1 MFTGLRV
8 IELQGQTAAALCGR
22 CFAGWGARVELWP
35 DAGTAR
41 SLYERAWLD
50 HGKQTAAP
58 PTGPALSRRLAEAD
72 VILDG
77 RPPGGLESLGVDL
90 DALINGARQTVICRI
105 SPFGQHGPYRDH
117 QAGELS
123 LYAIS
128 GLMNSTGDGARAPL
142 NARPPIVSLSG
153 GLYAFIACAMA
164 LLRRQR
170 DGHGEII
177 DLSLQEAAM
186 QNVEIL
192 LAEGAKTG
200 TAARRNGDRHAL
212 VPWRTYPCADGD
224 AAIIGGP
231 IRHWPRVAP
240 LFGQP
245 ELLQGPLTTAAGRI
259 AERERF
265 EALIR
270 PWLMTQ
276 TREALFH
283 LGQSKGQA
291 WSYIATLP
299 EVLCDPQHAARD
311 FFEQRVVDGKTLTLP
326 KAPFRGSRLQW
337 DAAAQEAAPSRPL
350 PPRGTP
356 SGTPPLAGLRVLDFT
371 HDWAGPHA
379 ARVLADYGAEVLK
392 IEYPGR
398 LDGMRGAFFEKIN
411 THTRFKQLHR
421 NKRSLTLDLKQ
432 PDHLALCE
440 ALVRESDVVIEN
452 ARAGVMAQ
460 LGLGYARLRELKPG
474 IVMVSMSAFGASGPY
489 RRYAGYGGTLEAIS
503 GAQSLTGYRPGETP
517 YRVREMDVINGIFGI
532 SATLAALLHRA
543 ASGEGQH
550 IDLSENET
558 SVWSLSALIAE
569 QSQQSAPLGVIG
581 NRHPQF
587 APHGVFP
594 CAGED
599 QWLSLCIR
607 SDAEWARLAAW
618 LGADAQREDWSS
630 AAARQRDADALESL
644 IAARTRT
651 QDKRALMAEL
661 QSLGLAATPVFNS
674 LDLLADPH
682 LQARGWWQDAEGY
695 RLPGFPFTLQHGGSA
710 VRRLGPDLGA
720 DNAALF
726 GRLHP
731 QGAAAAPVLNRE
743 TVGTAY
749 ESSPLKT
756 ADG

>member
-1 MFTGLRV
+1 VFAHLRV
-8 IELQGQTAAALCGR
+8 VELQGQQAAAVCGR
-22 CFAGWGARVELWP
+22 FFAGFGAQVELIRDP
-35 DAGTAR
+35 ALHR
-41 SLYERAWLD
+41 SLHERAWLD
-50 HGKQTAAP
+50 HGKTV
-58 PTGPALSRRLAEAD
+58 GPELAEAD
-72 VILDG
+72 LHTRLATADVIVDG
-77 RPPGGLESLGVDL
+77 RPPGALEALGLDL
-90 DALINGARQTVICRI
+90 EALMRGPRPAVICRI
-105 SPFGQHGPYRDH
+105 SPFGQSGPYRDF
-117 QAGELS
+117 AADEIS

-170 DGHGEII
+170 DGHGELI

-212 VPWRTYPCADGD
+212 VPWRTYPCADGE
-224 AAIIGGP
+224 ATIIGGP
-231 IRHWPRVAP
+231 MRHWPRVAP

-259 AERERF
+259 AERDRF

-283 LGQSKGQA
+283 LWQAKGQA
-291 WSYIATLP
+291 WSFIASLP
-299 EVLCDPQHAARD
+299 EVLRDPQHAARE
-311 FFEQRVVDGKTLTLP
+311 FFVSREVDGQALRLP
-326 KAPFRGSRLQW
+326 GAPYRGSRLPW
-337 DAAAQEAAPSRPL
+337 DASAASRPPPPL
-350 PPRGTP
+350 PQPSGTP
-356 SGTPPLAGLRVLDFT
+356 SGRAPLAGLRVLDFT

-379 ARVLADYGAEVLK
+379 ARVLADYGAEVVK

-398 LDGMRGAFFEKIN
+398 LDGMRGAYFEKIN

-460 LGLGYARLRELKPG
+460 LGLGDARLRELKPG

-503 GAQSLTGYRPGETP
+503 GAQSLTGYRDGETP

-587 APHGVFP
+587 APQGVFP

-618 LGADAQREDWSS
+618 LGADAQPEVWNT

-661 QSLGLAATPVFNS
+661 QGLGLAAAPVFNS

-682 LQARGWWQDAEGY
+682 LQARGWWQEAEGY

-710 VRRLGPDLGA
+710 VRSLGPDLGA
-720 DNAALF
+720 DNAVFF

-749 ESSPLKT
+749 ES